1 MNLCNFRDIFGK
13 PNEGVHSVRFMG
25 IAIIDFILT
34 VLVALIVSYLFAQN
48 FWRILV
54 ILILLGI
61 ILHRIFCVKTSVDM
75 AIFGS

>member
-1 MNLCNFRDIFGK
+1 MNLCSFRDIFGK

-25 IAIIDFILT
+25 VAIIDFILT

-48 FWRILV
+48 FLMILV

>member
-1 MNLCNFRDIFGK
+1 MNLCKFRDIFGK

-34 VLVALIVSYLFAQN
+34 VLLALIISYLFSEN
-48 FWRILV
+48 FWTILI

-61 ILHRIFCVKTSVDM
+61 ILHRLFCVKTVIDM
-75 AIFGS
+75 VIFGT